1 MSDWDDVTVLRK
13 RAPPG
18 GIAKS
23 KSALNS
29 AARSGTLTSVS
40 KGVTNQKDVYDA
52 RKMGKLENET
62 EDFHVEKVNTSVS
75 KAIQLGRQQK
85 SMTQKDLAAKIQEK
99 PTVVNDY
106 ESGRAANPNQQ
117 ILAKMERA
125 LGIKL
130 RGKGIGE
137 PLAVRGAK

>member
-85 SMTQKDLAAKIQEK
+85 S
-99 PTVVNDY
+99 
-106 ESGRAANPNQQ
+106 RC
-117 ILAKMERA
+117 
-125 LGIKL
+125 
-130 RGKGIGE
+130 
-137 PLAVRGAK
+137 